1 MTSNDAK
8 FREVSRALK
17 ERGIEVE
24 QLRVTYP
31 EVQADTLKEVVLWAL
46 EWLKPHYG
54 DDLLVDD
61 SGLFI
66 RSLRG
71 FPGVYSSY
79 VYRTIGCRGVL
90 KLLRDEVD
98 RQAAF
103 EACFGLLRG
112 QEALIFEGRCRG
124 AIAREERGSGGFGFD
139 PIFIPEGY
147 SRTFAE
153 MSLEEKNAV
162 SHRGRAVEELARFL
176 KEG

>member
-1 MTSNDAK
+1 VTSNDAK